1 MEFNGEMPGGGG
13 THKLIIRLMREDD
26 IPSVREIEQI
36 SCSTPCTDEFFLT
49 LIYKKNAFSKVAVLE
64 GKIIG
69 YLCVEYLLH
78 ESHLLDL
85 AVHPD
90 FRRRG
95 IATILMNEAIR
106 ELKTKGCVFIYLKT
120 RGSNTD
126 AQEFYKLFGF
136 KPEGIRKKYYD
147 NPDEDAILMMGRL

>member
-1 MEFNGEMPGGGG
+1 
-13 THKLIIRLMREDD
+13 
-26 IPSVREIEQI
+26 
-36 SCSTPCTDEFFLT
+36 
-49 LIYKKNAFSKVAVLE
+49 
-64 GKIIG
+64 
-69 YLCVEYLLH
+69 
-78 ESHLLDL
+78 
-85 AVHPD
+85 
-90 FRRRG
+90 
-95 IATILMNEAIR
+95 MNEAIR